1 MFYFL
6 FGRCGYGT
14 YCSTVPAAYLI
25 DIFCRQELENIRRRA
40 KEKFEDRTQQRLEQA
55 LQNRQDRQQ
64 AKASEPEIAA
74 AESSA
79 QPRRK
84 EPRLEGRGR
93 VADESESDEEE
104 DSNGGLH
111 MFPGLVAYWA
121 GLKEEVHEDQE
132 DEADMMGLGEGVH
145 ISDDE
150 DDLVSVRISGDDFIS
165 DKKEHLPTQSLV
177 EVKPEE
183 NKSDLK
189 NAKPDAH
196 RLYLGGLLGVYADDG
211 VDNGSDS
218 DDEDGPP
225 VEVKT
230 IKSLDNSILPPPV
243 VAPPPVEIK
252 SESVRTVEGSE
263 TGKSRHRK
271 RKQKDAAEKSSLPPP
286 PKVERPDV
294 LCQPMRPPTLLEK
307 LLLDE
312 INRERNVVLQCVRY
326 VCDKNFFLD

>member
-1 MFYFL
+1 M
-6 FGRCGYGT
+6 
-14 YCSTVPAAYLI
+14 
-25 DIFCRQELENIRRRA
+25 
-40 KEKFEDRTQQRLEQA
+40 
-55 LQNRQDRQQ
+55 
-64 AKASEPEIAA
+64 
-74 AESSA
+74 
-79 QPRRK
+79 
-84 EPRLEGRGR
+84 
-93 VADESESDEEE
+93 ADESESEEE
-104 DSNGGLH
+104 DWNGGLH

-121 GLKEEVHEDQE
+121 GLKEEVHEDQK

-150 DDLVSVRISGDDFIS
+150 DDLVSVRIGGDDFMP
-165 DKKEHLPTQSLV
+165 DKEEHLPSQSLV

-211 VDNGSDS
+211 MDNGSDS
-218 DDEDGPP
+218 DDDDGPP
-225 VEVKT
+225 VEVKI
-230 IKSLDNSILPPPV
+230 IKSLDSSILPAPV
-243 VAPPPVEIK
+243 VAPPPAVENK
-252 SESVRTVEGSE
+252 SESVPTVQCSE
-263 TGKSRHRK
+263 PGKSRHRK
-271 RKQKDAAEKSSLPPP
+271 RKPAATKDAAGNSSLPPP
-286 PKVERPDV
+286 PKVERTDV

>member
-1 MFYFL
+1 M
-6 FGRCGYGT
+6 
-14 YCSTVPAAYLI
+14 
-25 DIFCRQELENIRRRA
+25 
-40 KEKFEDRTQQRLEQA
+40 
-55 LQNRQDRQQ
+55 QNRQNRKQQ
-64 AKASEPEIAA
+64 PAAEPEIAA
-74 AESSA
+74 AENSA
-79 QPRRK
+79 QPCRK
-84 EPRLEGRGR
+84 EPPRLEVRGR
-93 VADESESDEEE
+93 VADESESGEE
-104 DSNGGLH
+104 DWNGGLH

-121 GLKEEVHEDQE
+121 GLKEEVHEDQK

-150 DDLVSVRISGDDFIS
+150 DDLVSVRIGGDD
-165 DKKEHLPTQSLV
+165 KEEHLPTQSLD

-189 NAKPDAH
+189 NAKPDAR

-211 VDNGSDS
+211 MDNGSDS

-225 VEVKT
+225 VEVKI
-230 IKSLDNSILPPPV
+230 IKSVDSSILPPPV
-243 VAPPPVEIK
+243 VSPPPVEIK
-252 SESVRTVEGSE
+252 SESVRTVHCSE

-271 RKQKDAAEKSSLPPP
+271 RKSAAAKDAAENSSLPPP

-326 VCDKNFFLD
+326 VCDKNFFLN

>member
-1 MFYFL
+1 MY
-6 FGRCGYGT
+6 
-14 YCSTVPAAYLI
+14 STCCISYQFFRL
-25 DIFCRQELENIRRRA
+25 QELENIRRRA
-40 KEKFEDRTQQRLEQA
+40 KEKFEDRTQQRWEQA
-55 LQNRQDRQQ
+55 LQNRQEKQQ
-64 AKASEPEIAA
+64 PKAPEPEIAS
-74 AESSA
+74 AENSA

-84 EPRLEGRGR
+84 EPPRLEVRWR
-93 VADESESDEEE
+93 VADESESDEE
-104 DSNGGLH
+104 DWNGGLH
-111 MFPGLVAYWA
+111 MFPGLVTYWA
-121 GLKEEVHEDQE
+121 GIKEEVQE
-132 DEADMMGLGEGVH
+132 DKGAEDMTGLSEGVH

-150 DDLVSVRISGDDFIS
+150 DDLVSARLGGDDFIS
-165 DKKEHLPTQSLV
+165 DKEEHLPTQSLV

-218 DDEDGPP
+218 DDDDGPP

-230 IKSLDNSILPPPV
+230 IKSLDNSIPVPPPA
-243 VAPPPVEIK
+243 APPPAVEIQ
-252 SESVRTVEGSE
+252 SESVRTVQCSE
-263 TGKSRHRK
+263 PGKSRHRK
-271 RKQKDAAEKSSLPPP
+271 RKPAAPKDAAEKSSLPPP

-326 VCDKNFFLD
+326 VCDKNFFLN

>member
-1 MFYFL
+1 MIFFFL
-6 FGRCGYGT
+6 
-14 YCSTVPAAYLI
+14 
-25 DIFCRQELENIRRRA
+25 QELENIRRRA
-40 KEKFEDRTQQRLEQA
+40 KEKFEDRTQQRWEQA

-64 AKASEPEIAA
+64 QPAAEPEIAA
-74 AESSA
+74 AENSA
-79 QPRRK
+79 QPLRK
-84 EPRLEGRGR
+84 EPPRLEGRWR
-93 VADESESDEEE
+93 VADESESDEE
-104 DSNGGLH
+104 DWNGGLH
-111 MFPGLVAYWA
+111 MFPGLVTYWA
-121 GLKEEVHEDQE
+121 GIKEEVQEDQK
-132 DEADMMGLGEGVH
+132 DEEDMMGLSKGVH

-150 DDLVSVRISGDDFIS
+150 DDLVPAPLSDRIGDFIS
-165 DKKEHLPTQSLV
+165 DKEEHLPTQSLV

-196 RLYLGGLLGVYADDG
+196 RLFLGGLLGVYADDG

-225 VEVKT
+225 VEVKI
-230 IKSLDNSILPPPV
+230 IKSVDSSILSAPV

-252 SESVRTVEGSE
+252 SESVPTVECSE

-271 RKQKDAAEKSSLPPP
+271 RKPAAAKDAAEMSALPPP

>member
-1 MFYFL
+1 ML
-6 FGRCGYGT
+6 FIILVGVDTC
-14 YCSTVPAAYLI
+14 CILPAAFRIHL
-25 DIFCRQELENIRRRA
+25 FCLQELENIRRRA

-64 AKASEPEIAA
+64 AKAADPEIAA

-84 EPRLEGRGR
+84 EPRLEVRGR
-93 VADESESDEEE
+93 VADESESDEE
-104 DSNGGLH
+104 DWNGGLH
-111 MFPGLVAYWA
+111 MFPGLVTYWA
-121 GLKEEVHEDQE
+121 GLKEEVQENKEAEDR
-132 DEADMMGLGEGVH
+132 MGLSEGVH

-150 DDLVSVRISGDDFIS
+150 DDLVSARLGGDDFVP
-165 DKKEHLPTQSLV
+165 DKEEHLPTQSSLV

-211 VDNGSDS
+211 MDNGSDS

-225 VEVKT
+225 VEVKI
-230 IKSLDNSILPPPV
+230 IKSLDNSILPAPV
-243 VAPPPVEIK
+243 VAPPPVENK
-252 SESVRTVEGSE
+252 SESVRTVQCSE
-263 TGKSRHRK
+263 PGKSRHRK
-271 RKQKDAAEKSSLPPP
+271 RKSAAAENSSLPPP

-326 VCDKNFFLD
+326 VCDKNFFLN